1 MRLISYKYLYNLLE
15 NRGGL
20 FVLLVFDFSVFKTE
34 KTDKY
39 ILGNLMK
46 TQTKKIVIVGGG
58 AAGLSAGI
66 YARQAGFE
74 AVILEK
80 NTIPGGL
87 CTAWKRNGYTI
98 DGCVHLLMGSGKGS
112 TFHKMWKELGV
123 FETLDPEKDFVYHSD
138 LFHFRFA
145 DGQEITLSSD
155 VDALEAELSERFPQ
169 DAKQLRNFTKAVK
182 SLEGF
187 EPPMDLLRG
196 SKNMLNALQLSFR
209 YLIPLQKWKNT
220 SIESFASKFK
230 SRELR
235 ESFIRLWYPEYNM
248 LYILLLVGWLKRK
261 YAGYPLVNSLG
272 FSQALEKKFL
282 ALDGEVRYGAHVD
295 KVIVENKRAI
305 AVRLDDGE
313 VFQGDYIIHTAA
325 SQEVLQAHLGFNPLK
340 GKNYPIT
347 PPLVHLVF
355 GSSYDFSDYNSSS
368 CGLQL
373 ELDPPIDF
381 GEGKH
386 AFILIHIYNFTRDS
400 SPKDRT
406 QVKVM
411 FPSSFSYWSEFKSRG
426 ADIYKKEKER
436 VTLLVLEALDRYFPG
451 FSKTVDMT
459 DVATPLTFHRYTANQ
474 EGSVIAWSAIPE
486 TPMMLKKQIKGISNL
501 YLAGHWVMPG
511 GGVPQAALSSRH
523 AVQGIVMDEKK
534 G

>member
-1 MRLISYKYLYNLLE
+1 
-15 NRGGL
+15 
-20 FVLLVFDFSVFKTE
+20 
-34 KTDKY
+34 
-39 ILGNLMK
+39 MK
-46 TQTKKIVIVGGG
+46 SRNKKIVIVGGG

-66 YARQAGFE
+66 YARQAGFD

-80 NTIPGGL
+80 HTIPGGL

-112 TFHKMWKELGV
+112 SFHEMWKELGV

-145 DGQEITLSSD
+145 NGQEITLSSD
-155 VDALEAELSERFPQ
+155 VDAMEAELSRRFPQ
-169 DAKQLRNFTKAVK
+169 DAKQLRRFTKAVK

-196 SKNMLNALQLSFR
+196 SKNMLNALRVSFP
-209 YLIPLQKWKNT
+209 YLVPLQKWKNT
-220 SIESFASKFK
+220 SIQSFASKFK

-235 ESFIRLWYPEYNM
+235 ESFVRLWYPEYNM
-248 LYILLLVGWLKRK
+248 LYILLLAGWLKRK

-272 FSQALEKKFL
+272 FSRTLEKKFL
-282 ALDGEVRYGAHVD
+282 SLGGEIRYGANVD
-295 KVIVENKRAI
+295 EVIVESGLVKA
-305 AVRLDDGE
+305 AKLDNGE
-313 VFQGDYIIHTAA
+313 IIKGDYFIHSAA
-325 SQEVLQAHLGFNPLK
+325 SQEVLQAHLGQDHLH

-355 GSSYDFSDYNSSS
+355 GTSYDFSDYDSSS

-381 GEGKH
+381 GQGNHE
-386 AFILIHIYNFTRDS
+386 FILIHIYNFAPDS

-411 FPSSFSYWSEFKSRG
+411 YPSSFSYWAKIKSQG

-436 VTLLVLEALDRYFPG
+436 VTSLVLEALDRYFPG

-474 EGSVIAWSAIPE
+474 EGSLIAWSAIPE
-486 TPMMLKKQIKGISNL
+486 TPMMLKKQIKGIRNL

-523 AVQGIVMDEKK
+523 AVQGIVKYEKR